1 MHPPTPSPFLL
12 SRAAAALRFLRA
24 RGRPPKIFRYYLVL
38 VLFPRRLR
46 LVELVSFER
55 IFLFRGSLR
64 IEIVPLSKFFIR
76 SSVFFFF
83 FWKIA
88 TEWIYLRLG
97 SQVRIMKEISLVIS
111 VSRIFTGV
119 AYIFISHRY
128 DAPREIY
135 HFEPYSSSVNTCFRL
150 KSNSS
155 GQNYPGPLETRFNW
169 KFHICIISSLNP
181 FIFSF
186 L

>member
-46 LVELVSFER
+46 LIELVSFER

-76 SSVFFFF
+76 SS
-83 FWKIA
+83 
-88 TEWIYLRLG
+88 
-97 SQVRIMKEISLVIS
+97 
-111 VSRIFTGV
+111 IFTGV